1 MLLLQLF
8 GGFYSTFIDGGG
20 FPRDNNDGRD
30 NNEESDGGD
39 LFGGDDCKEAAA
51 TPTVMAAVGSGLVGG
66 FFLSP
71 PLATAVAP
79 AEGA

>member
-39 LFGGDDCKEAAA
+39 LFGGDLTINIIDGGG
-51 TPTVMAAVGSGLVGG
+51 GSLPKNNNDGRW
-66 FFLSP
+66 
-71 PLATAVAP
+71 T
-79 AEGA
+79 

>member
-39 LFGGDDCKEAAA
+39 LFGGDLTINIIDGGGGK
-51 TPTVMAAVGSGLVGG
+51 PTQEQQRWTMDVTSARRAV
-66 FFLSP
+66 
-71 PLATAVAP
+71 
-79 AEGA
+79 